1 MIAFRGVYSYYKS
14 INGREKCEMVLSK
27 SERSSY
33 KELPLFVQEGLRNP
47 YKRQFE
53 VAFRFLIYVAPDDEK
68 VWLQQLHSR
77 NCNLFAVL
85 SSTLLAVL
93 LVSILSLTMENDS
106 NSFDLSSGD
115 ARNCYIDLVGK
126 MKDKNIITG
135 DVRNGL
141 SRDIHLQNKAAIWE
155 IDERLREFT
164 FPMEASVPMGRD
176 EEDTINTIIEELRSN
191 SWACYNTSQS
201 SKVVPQRPWGIIAVS
216 VAAMFLFVFCL
227 SVAYALVLRNTIASA
242 LEMLW
247 LRRGI
252 SSEENDANPQ

>member
-1 MIAFRGVYSYYKS
+1 
-14 INGREKCEMVLSK
+14 
-27 SERSSY
+27 
-33 KELPLFVQEGLRNP
+33 
-47 YKRQFE
+47 
-53 VAFRFLIYVAPDDEK
+53 
-68 VWLQQLHSR
+68 
-77 NCNLFAVL
+77 
-85 SSTLLAVL
+85 
-93 LVSILSLTMENDS
+93 MENDS

-141 SRDIHLQNKAAIWE
+141 SRDIHLQKKAAIWE
-155 IDERLREFT
+155 IDERLRGIT
-164 FPMEASVPMGRD
+164 LPMGRD